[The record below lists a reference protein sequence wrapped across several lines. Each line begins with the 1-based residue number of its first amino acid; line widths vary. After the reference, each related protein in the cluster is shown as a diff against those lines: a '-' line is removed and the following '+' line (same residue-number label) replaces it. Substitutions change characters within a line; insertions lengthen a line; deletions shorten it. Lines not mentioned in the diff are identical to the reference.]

1 MKELGDAKMKTKKQ
15 YEKALDRI
23 FDSYDAFYFGNKYG
37 EGTHEEEFN
46 ILSELEGE
54 YVKNALLWI
63 RHNYDCYYKND
74 FLGEDTP
81 FHYLFTVISE
91 VGE

>member
-23 FDSYDAFYFGNKYG
+23 FDSYDAFYYENKYG
-37 EGTHEEEFN
+37 GGGTHKEEFD
-46 ILSELEGE
+46 ILSELEGKH
-54 YVKNALLWI
+54 VQSALLWI
-63 RHNYDCYYKND
+63 RHQYDCYYKNE

-81 FHYLFTVISE
+81 FHYLFTVIS
-91 VGE
+91 GG